1 MSVSGRVATPGGGT
15 GLTHQWL
22 EFQAA
27 LYRVPLLMRGL
38 KFFGSFIVLLIV
50 WLIAAQLL
58 PEVYVPSPPGTVAAF
73 GELMFKGILPAYIVD
88 SIRHLAQAVVVGV
101 CIAIPL
107 GLAIGLNRYAA
118 SFFYPLLNFFQ
129 ALSGIAWLPM
139 FIIWFGF
146 SERTIT
152 VAINYTVVFPVAFNT
167 LVGVRTVPKIY
178 TNAMLTM
185 GANRWQIIRDV
196 MLMGALPNIVTGVR
210 LGIAYGWR
218 AMIAAEMVVG
228 ANGLGFMIFDAQS
241 FGLTARIVLGML
253 IIGSLWLIVDQLLLR
268 PLERAT
274 VQRWGLVRS

>member
-1 MSVSGRVATPGGGT
+1 MSVSGQAAASSGSSTTRR
-15 GLTHQWL
+15 WL

-27 LYRVPLLMRGL
+27 LYRVPLLMRFV
-38 KFFGSFIVLLIV
+38 KFYGAFILVIAI

-58 PEVYVPSPPGTVAAF
+58 NPVYVPSPTGTVAAF
-73 GELMFKGILPAYIVD
+73 GELMFKGILPAYVVD
-88 SIRHLAQAVVVGV
+88 SIRHLVQAAIVGMA
-101 CIAIPL
+101 IAIPL
-107 GLAIGLNRYAA
+107 GLGIGLNRYIA

-146 SERTIT
+146 SEKTIT

-178 TNAMLTM
+178 SNALRTM
-185 GANRWQIIRDV
+185 GASNWRIIRDV
-196 MLMGALPNIVTGVR
+196 IVPGAFPNIVTGMR

-241 FGLTARIVLGML
+241 FGLTARIVLGMI
-253 IIGSLWLIVDQLLLR
+253 IIGALWLIVDQLVLR

-274 VQRWGLVRS
+274 IQRWGLVRS